1 MCVYR
6 HFLKRILDFTVVLVV
21 LLCIWWFIVLI
32 AVWLSFAN
40 KGAGAF
46 FTQTRIGKNER
57 PFKIYKFKSMTDEKG
72 SDGKLLPDAQ
82 RLTRVGR
89 FIRST
94 SLDELPQLFNVLKG
108 DMALIGPRPLPA
120 SYLPYYTTD
129 EAIRHQVRPG
139 ITGWAQINGRKSI
152 TWEHKLECDVYY
164 VRHLTFL
171 LDVKI
176 FFLTIYSVLKRDGV
190 GVDTSG
196 QVSLYDTRPVQRSE
210 YLNAK
215 K

>member
-196 QVSLYDTRPVQRSE
+196 QVSLYDTRSVQRSE